1 MTATTR
7 TPQSTDSLL
16 RFAMRADAVISG
28 LTGVALLLLAPRVA
42 EWSGTTPA
50 VGYATGAFFVVFG
63 ITVLALAARPAVRTS
78 GVVLAVGNA
87 LFSVLTVVVVLADV
101 WPLPTTGVVPV
112 LGTGV
117 YTLVMAELQY
127 QGVRRITRA

>member
-50 VGYATGAFFVVFG
+50 VGYATGAFFVVFLVRMCCLFAFCRE
-63 ITVLALAARPAVRTS
+63 IFPEPVFLNRLAA
-78 GVVLAVGNA
+78 
-87 LFSVLTVVVVLADV
+87 
-101 WPLPTTGVVPV
+101 PL
-112 LGTGV
+112 
-117 YTLVMAELQY
+117 
-127 QGVRRITRA
+127 